1 MIQKSLIA
9 AIALTALSVGVAAG
23 SVAAEVLLPEM
34 SATPLTLQGQ
44 GSFTV
49 GGEKVKQ
56 SFVEMGKQ
64 RAEDTVTVNQM
75 YVEYMVP
82 AAQKLSSPMILMH
95 GAGQSGAI
103 WNTTPDGRMGWF
115 EYFVR
120 QNHPVYVIDQVGRAR
135 SGFNQAIFNRVAAG
149 EESADKQP
157 LITRPGDMHAL
168 WINMRV
174 GPKPGEVYKDAQ
186 FPAEAFDRLS
196 AMGIPDLTSAVPTP
210 NPSFQNVADLS
221 AALQSAVVVGHSQS
235 GDWPIRIAQKDPQAV
250 KAMVLVEP
258 GTCRNNELTDEDLK
272 KLSHIPLLVIY
283 GDHLEASTELPAG
296 ASTWKDR
303 LESCRTVVKRMNA
316 AGGTAALWHLPAM
329 DIHGNSH
336 MLMQDRNNLTIG
348 RMLEEWLQKPT
359 RTN

>member
-1 MIQKSLIA
+1 MIQKSLVAVLTLA
-9 AIALTALSVGVAAG
+9 ALAVGAATAATVQLPALSD
-23 SVAAEVLLPEM
+23 S
-34 SATPLTLQGQ
+34 PLMLQGQ
-44 GSFTV
+44 GTFTV
-49 GGEKVKQ
+49 GGEKAKQ

-82 AAQKLSSPMILMH
+82 AAQKLSTPMILMH

-135 SGFNQAIFNRVAAG
+135 SGFNQAIYNRVAAG
-149 EESADKQP
+149 EESVGKQP

-174 GPKPGEVYKDAQ
+174 GPKPGQAYKDAQ
-186 FPAEAFDRLS
+186 FPVEAFEKLS
-196 AMGIPDLTSAVPTP
+196 AMGIPDLTRAVPTP

-221 AALQSAVVVGHSQS
+221 AALKSSVVVGHSQS
-235 GDWPIRIAQKDPQAV
+235 GDWPIQVAQRAPQTV

-258 GTCRNNELTDEDLK
+258 GTCRNDDLTDADLK
-272 KLSHIPLLVIY
+272 KLSHIPMLVIY

-296 ASTWKDR
+296 ASTWQQR
-303 LESCRTVVKRMNA
+303 LESCKMAVKRMNA

-329 DIHGNSH
+329 GIHGNSH

-348 RMLEEWLQKPT
+348 RMLGEWLQKPT